1 MSSKTERSDFS
12 VFQEMSDKNM
22 DISCAVE
29 QLDFQRTPKRNGGRV
44 TFGVASPY
52 FDNLINQAATGVVT
66 HHAILY
72 IINKKHF
79 DEIKKTEDSIKA
91 KAAKWD
97 ALAKKMDG
105 FYAEDSEADLG
116 VIGEAAAQAF
126 GYL

>member
-1 MSSKTERSDFS
+1 
-12 VFQEMSDKNM
+12 MSDKNM

-52 FDNLINQAATGVVT
+52 FDHLINQAATGEQT
-66 HHAILY
+66 HYAILY
-72 IINKKHF
+72 VINKKQF
-79 DEIKKTEDSIKA
+79 DDIKKTEDSVKA

-97 ALAKKMDG
+97 ALAEKMNK
-105 FYAEDSEADLG
+105 FYAEDSDADLG
-116 VIGEAAAQAF
+116 TIGESAAQAF